1 MNEQLSDIEIA
12 RIRLEAVFAVEEALE
27 VLANKEKL
35 AQKGKRAKMIIYLFS
50 LPLML
55 PLSII
60 ALAGALIGI
69 LAVLPAYA
77 ATSVIISVLEEED
90 E

>member
-1 MNEQLSDIEIA
+1 MNVSEIERA
-12 RIRLEAVFAVEEALE
+12 RIRLEAAFAVEEALE
-27 VLANKEKL
+27 AIENQEKL
-35 AQKGKRAKMIIYLFS
+35 AQKPKRAKIIIYLFS

-69 LAVLPAYA
+69 LAVLPAYGL
-77 ATSVIISVLEEED
+77 ATAVNSLLEED